1 MLCEK
6 AGNGE
11 QFVKMRKVISFG
23 AVFALV
29 THTRK
34 WPYERYLISAPI
46 KEIGSYVSGKL
57 FTYPSPE
64 PTFCPN

>member
-34 WPYERYLISAPI
+34 WPYERYPISAPI
-46 KEIGSYVSGKL
+46 KEIGLYVSRETL
-57 FTYPSPE
+57 HLPLPRANIL
-64 PTFCPN
+64 P

>member
-29 THTRK
+29 TDTRK
-34 WPYERYLISAPI
+34 WPYERYLISTPI
-46 KEIGSYVSGKL
+46 KEIGLYVSGKL
-57 FTYPSPE
+57 STYPSPE